1 MDSLTKGVGARIRLY
16 RKKKRLSLTDLSR
29 LTGIAASNLS
39 SIELNKTS
47 PTLNT
52 LIKIADAFEMKAGA
66 LLDEMLYGP
75 AVFCPASAARP
86 KDSQK
91 PGVSIEALTDHVQK
105 PEMLVRTITVASN
118 TTPFVLDSQG
128 DTFIYCIHGTAAIV
142 AHSAAYTLRPGD
154 GLYVRAFTDTEC
166 RAAGQDQVVLLAVS
180 NP

>member
-1 MDSLTKGVGARIRLY
+1 MDGLAKGVGARIRLY
-16 RKKKRLSLTDLSR
+16 RKKKRLSLIDLSR

-75 AVFCPASAARP
+75 VVFCPASGARP

-91 PGVSIEALTDHVQK
+91 AGVSIETLTDHVQK
-105 PEMLVRTITVASN
+105 PEMLARTITVAPSA
-118 TTPFVLDSQG
+118 TPFILDSQG
-128 DTFIYCIHGTAAIV
+128 DTFIYCIHGTANV
-142 AHSAAYTLRPGD
+142 AAHGACYALRPGD
-154 GLYVRAFTDTEC
+154 GLYLRAFTDAEC
-166 RAAGQDQVVLLAVS
+166 RVAGQEDLVLLAVS

>member
-1 MDSLTKGVGARIRLY
+1 M
-16 RKKKRLSLTDLSR
+16 
-29 LTGIAASNLS
+29 TGIAASNLS

-75 AVFCPASAARP
+75 AVFCPASGARP

-91 PGVSIEALTDHVQK
+91 DGVSIEALTDHIEK
-105 PEMLVRTITVASN
+105 PEMLVRTITVASDAA
-118 TTPFVLDSQG
+118 PFVLDAEG
-128 DTFIYCIHGTAAIV
+128 DTFIYCIHGTAHIATH
-142 AHSAAYTLRPGD
+142 ADAYLLQPGD
-154 GLYVRAFTDTEC
+154 GLYLRAFTDAEC
-166 RAAGQDQVVLLAVS
+166 RATGEDEVLLLAVS